1 MSFGNPD
8 LITHIQCKT
17 NIIIMIRGREK
28 IPRLGSMTVIFPKKT
43 VLVGQHV
50 ICELDRGSALVE
62 VSYIICSC

>member
-28 IPRLGSMTVIFPKKT
+28 IPRLGSMTVIFPKK
-43 VLVGQHV
+43 LS
-50 ICELDRGSALVE
+50 LSASMSYANLTVE
-62 VSYIICSC
+62 VHWSR